1 MKLFPIPIARTLDS
15 HQNYHAFQSQVNQK
29 NNINVNMMSS
39 FLRSH
44 TISLRMSKHFRDV
57 LYDFQCF
64 LKLIYP
70 KAKMLKKCVVE
81 RKANLQLGEKEGHAI
96 LGAIS

>member
-1 MKLFPIPIARTLDS
+1 MQLFPIASTLDS

-29 NNINVNMMSS
+29 NNIHFNMMSS
-39 FLRSH
+39 FSRTH
-44 TISLRMSKHFRDV
+44 TISLRVSKHSKDV

-70 KAKMLKKCVVE
+70 KAQVLKKCVVE
-81 RKANLQLGEKEGHAI
+81 RKANLQLGEKEGHVKV
-96 LGAIS
+96 GAIS

>member
-1 MKLFPIPIARTLDS
+1 
-15 HQNYHAFQSQVNQK
+15 
-29 NNINVNMMSS
+29 MMSR

-44 TISLRMSKHFRDV
+44 TISLRLSEHSKDV

-70 KAKMLKKCVVE
+70 KAKLLKKCVVE
-81 RKANLQLGEKEGHAI
+81 RKQIYN
-96 LGAIS
+96 